1 MTMGH
6 HYSRHAAALLVVA
19 WMTSGVAQA
28 QSFDVKVGQW
38 LFTMTLSGSPG
49 DLGTLP
55 PAARAQVE
63 AMLNKPMVYPS
74 CLTAKDLRDLNI
86 GQTDEEGDCT
96 VTTRKSTATSADF
109 VRTCKGDRPRTETF
123 HVEALSRE
131 EIRANGTTKGQAGD
145 STIVLVGKWV
155 GPSCKDDR

>member
-6 HYSRHAAALLVVA
+6 RYSRRAAALLAAA
-19 WMTSGVAQA
+19 WLTSGLAEAQNL
-28 QSFDVKVGQW
+28 DVKVGQW
-38 LFTMTLSGSPG
+38 LFTMTINGSPG
-49 DLGTLP
+49 DLSTLP

-63 AMLNKPMVYPS
+63 AMLGKPMVYPS

-96 VTTRKSTATSADF
+96 VTTRKSTATGADF
-109 VRTCKGDRPRTETF
+109 VRTCTGDRPRTETF
-123 HVEALSRE
+123 HVEASSRE
-131 EIRANGTTKGQAGD
+131 EIRANGTTKGQAGN
-145 STIVLVGKWV
+145 SGITLVGKWV

>member
-1 MTMGH
+1 MTIGPA
-6 HYSRHAAALLVVA
+6 STRHVAALLVVA
-19 WMTSGVAQA
+19 WMSAGVALA
-28 QSFDVKVGQW
+28 QNIDIKVGQW

-49 DLGTLP
+49 DLSKLP

-63 AMLNKPMVYPS
+63 AMLNRPMVYPS

-131 EIRANGTTKGQAGD
+131 EIRANGTTKGQTGD
-145 STIVLVGKWV
+145 STITLVGKWV

>member
-1 MTMGH
+1 MMGPH
-6 HYSRHAAALLVVA
+6 HSRHTAALLVVA
-19 WMTSGVAQA
+19 WIASSVAQA
-28 QSFDVKVGQW
+28 QTIDIKVGQW

-49 DLGTLP
+49 DLSKLP

-86 GQTDEEGDCT
+86 GQTDEEGDCS

-109 VRTCKGDRPRTETF
+109 VRTCTGDRPRTETF
-123 HVEALSRE
+123 HVEASSRE
-131 EIRANGTTKGQAGD
+131 EIRANGTTKGAAGD
-145 STIVLVGKWV
+145 STMTLVGKWV